1 MALQLIYGNSGS
13 GKSTYI
19 YEKVIQMAQAD
30 RRRNFYV
37 IVPEQFTMQAQRE
50 LVQRSQNHVI
60 VNIDV
65 VSFERL
71 AYRIFDELGI
81 QNTVMEETNYI
92 QLLERFR
99 EKGKSHLSCRII

>member
-37 IVPEQFTMQAQRE
+37 IVPEQFTMQSAAG
-50 LVQRSQNHVI
+50 NWCNGH
-60 VNIDV
+60 
-65 VSFERL
+65 
-71 AYRIFDELGI
+71 RI
-81 QNTVMEETNYI
+81 M
-92 QLLERFR
+92 
-99 EKGKSHLSCRII
+99 SLSILM

>member
-37 IVPEQFTMQAQRE
+37 IVPEHASAAGTGA
-50 LVQRSQNHVI
+50 
-60 VNIDV
+60 
-65 VSFERL
+65 
-71 AYRIFDELGI
+71 
-81 QNTVMEETNYI
+81 TVTE
-92 QLLERFR
+92 
-99 EKGKSHLSCRII
+99 SCHCQY

>member
-37 IVPEQFTMQAQRE
+37 IVPEQFTMQAQR
-50 LVQRSQNHVI
+50 NWCNGH
-60 VNIDV
+60 
-65 VSFERL
+65 
-71 AYRIFDELGI
+71 RI
-81 QNTVMEETNYI
+81 M
-92 QLLERFR
+92 
-99 EKGKSHLSCRII
+99 SLSILM

>member
-37 IVPEQFTMQAQRE
+37 IVPEQFTMQA
-50 LVQRSQNHVI
+50 
-60 VNIDV
+60 
-65 VSFERL
+65 
-71 AYRIFDELGI
+71 AAGTGA
-81 QNTVMEETNYI
+81 TVTE
-92 QLLERFR
+92 
-99 EKGKSHLSCRII
+99 SCHCQY

>member
-37 IVPEQFTMQAQRE
+37 IVPEQFTM
-50 LVQRSQNHVI
+50 
-60 VNIDV
+60 
-65 VSFERL
+65 
-71 AYRIFDELGI
+71 
-81 QNTVMEETNYI
+81 
-92 QLLERFR
+92 
-99 EKGKSHLSCRII
+99 

>member
-65 VSFERL
+65 VSFDVWRTVFLMNL
-71 AYRIFDELGI
+71 AFR
-81 QNTVMEETNYI
+81 I
-92 QLLERFR
+92 QLWKRQEKAWCCVKLQKKRER
-99 EKGKSHLSCRII
+99 I

>member
-37 IVPEQFTMQAQRE
+37 IVPEQFTMQTQRE
-50 LVQRSQNHVI
+50 LVCRSENHVI
-60 VNIDV
+60 
-65 VSFERL
+65 SP
-71 AYRIFDELGI
+71 AG
-81 QNTVMEETNYI
+81 TVATVTE
-92 QLLERFR
+92 
-99 EKGKSHLSCRII
+99 SCHCQY

>member
-37 IVPEQFTMQAQRE
+37 IVPEQFTMQTQRE
-50 LVQRSQNHVI
+50 LVRRSKNHVI
-60 VNIDV
+60 VNVWHIV
-65 VSFERL
+65 FLMNLAFRTRL
-71 AYRIFDELGI
+71 WKKP
-81 QNTVMEETNYI
+81 
-92 QLLERFR
+92 
-99 EKGKSHLSCRII
+99 EKVWYCVKLQRKKAKS